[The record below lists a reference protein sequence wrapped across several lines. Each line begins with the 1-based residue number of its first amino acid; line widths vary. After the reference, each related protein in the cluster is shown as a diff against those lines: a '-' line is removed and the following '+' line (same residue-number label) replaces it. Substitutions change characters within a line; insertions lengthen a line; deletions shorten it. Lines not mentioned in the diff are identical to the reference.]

1 MKWYVNLLISII
13 VFFIG
18 TGIAYLTGS
27 YIVLNAVILAF
38 LIQWVAYIP
47 AYTFQTEKF
56 YDLTGTLTYLTV
68 VWFTYIL
75 SGGGSSGIAGNF
87 ILASLITIWAV
98 RLGSF
103 LFLRIHK
110 AGEDKRFRTIKPSA
124 SQFFMTWTLQG
135 FWVSICSMCALTA
148 MSSEMGVAT
157 IWYSGNLG
165 EISVNI
171 FFCIGVVLFLIGFS
185 IEIIA
190 DNQKNT
196 FRSLEENKDKFIT
209 TGLWAKSRHPNY
221 FGEIML
227 WTGIAL
233 IALPSLSG
241 AQYLTLISP
250 VFTYILLVHISG
262 VRMLEDMGNKKWG
275 HLEEYKDYK
284 DKTPRIIPRF

>member
-13 VFFIG
+13 VFFVG

-68 VWFTYIL
+68 VWFTYML
-75 SGGGSSGIAGNF
+75 SNSAGELKIGNL
-87 ILASLITIWAV
+87 ILALLISIWAV

-148 MSSEMGVAT
+148 ISSEV
-157 IWYSGNLG
+157 
-165 EISVNI
+165 
-171 FFCIGVVLFLIGFS
+171 GVVVNVFFYIGFALFLIGFS
-185 IEIIA
+185 IEVIA

-196 FRSLEENKDKFIT
+196 FRSLEENKDKFIA

-221 FGEIML
+221 VGEIML

-241 AQYLTLISP
+241 TQYLTLISP

-275 HLEEYKDYK
+275 HLEEYKNYK
-284 DKTPRIIPRF
+284 DKTPRIIPKL

>member
-13 VFFIG
+13 VFFVG

-47 AYTFQTEKF
+47 AYSFQTEKF
-56 YDLTGTLTYLTV
+56 YDLTGTLTYLSV
-68 VWFTYIL
+68 VWFTYML
-75 SGGGSSGIAGNF
+75 SNSAGELKIGNL
-87 ILASLITIWAV
+87 ILALLISIWAV

-110 AGEDKRFRTIKPSA
+110 AGEDKRFRKIKPSA

-148 MSSEMGVAT
+148 ISSEIGVIT
-157 IWYSGNLG
+157 
-165 EISVNI
+165 NI
-171 FFCIGVVLFLIGFS
+171 FFYIGFALFLIGFS

-196 FRSLEENKDKFIT
+196 FRSFEENKDKFIT

-227 WTGIAL
+227 WTAIAL
-233 IALPSLSG
+233 IAVPSLGG

-275 HLEEYKDYK
+275 HLEEYKNYK
-284 DKTPRIIPRF
+284 DKTPRIIPKF